1 MFRAEQQA
9 GFEFLGKITVETLS
23 QVLQAEPKQLKLVDA
38 ALLGETLYLLTEN
51 ALYLLP
57 RTVLKLTD

>member
-9 GFEFLGKITVETLS
+9 GFRLLGKITADTLS
-23 QVLQAEPKQLKLVDA
+23 RMLQAELKLVDA
-38 ALLGETLYLLTEN
+38 ALLGETLYLLTEK

-57 RTVLKLTD
+57 RTVLKLMD